1 MALETLVD
9 LFEHACSTYD
19 KPNALMWKVNGAYQ
33 SMSSE
38 DFHQQVRQVGA
49 GLARLD
55 VRKADRIALISENR
69 PEWAISD
76 LAILSIGAINVPM
89 YTTLP
94 AAQIQELL
102 NDSKAKIVLVSTTL
116 QLQKVL
122 STNCKTPCLQTIV
135 LMNDE
140 PVAEKQVL
148 SFSQLL
154 TLGKETLREQPS
166 LFDSLRQQVKGEDV
180 ASIIYTSGTTGTP
193 KGVMLTHRNIVTNVL
208 DSVEGFDIG
217 PSDSSLSFLP
227 LCHIFERMFDY
238 MVMYCGATLAY
249 AESFESVAQNL
260 QEVRPTVVASVP
272 RFFEKMYARIQEAMR
287 TSPPA
292 KRRLMRWAI
301 SVGKERSRRVLKKQ
315 GVPPRLQFQY
325 ALADKLVFSKLRE
338 RLGGRIRF
346 FISGGAPL
354 DKELAE
360 FFFSVGVLIL
370 EGYGLTETSPVIA
383 VNRLNDFKLGTV
395 GKPLRHV
402 EVKIAE
408 DGEILTRGPSVML
421 GYYKRE
427 AETREALA
435 GGWFHTGDVGA
446 LDADGFLSI
455 TDRKKDLIVTASGKN
470 VAPQKIEGLL
480 KNNPCFVNIVAVGNR
495 RPFVS
500 ALVVPNPD
508 KIRMVA
514 KELGLDPEPYHSL
527 MRSDKIK
534 EFLLQQ
540 IHASAPDLA
549 PFEQIKRIEILETDF
564 SIDAGELTPTMKV
577 RRRFVESK
585 YQDLIDRLYASP

>member
-38 DFHQQVRQVGA
+38 DFRQQVRQVGA

-55 VRKADRIALISENR
+55 VCKADRIALISENR